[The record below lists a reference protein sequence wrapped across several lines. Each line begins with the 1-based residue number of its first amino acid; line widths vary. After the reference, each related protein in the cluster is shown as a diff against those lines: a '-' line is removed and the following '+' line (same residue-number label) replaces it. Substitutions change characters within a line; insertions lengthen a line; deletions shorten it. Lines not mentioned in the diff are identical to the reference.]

1 MKGHICREYYEK
13 QTEGTLKVYED
24 DSDEPI
30 FECRTLELADRHNQ
44 RSISCIPEG
53 TYNVVPRYSEK
64 YKDHL
69 HVTGVPD
76 RSLILL
82 HWGNYAG
89 SINPK
94 TGHPDIKGCILV
106 GSSLKDITGDEVSE
120 ILNSKATFNE
130 LMKVCPDGLTLT
142 IEQ

>member
-13 QTEGTLKVYED
+13 QTEGTLKVYEN

-30 FECRTLELADRHNQ
+30 FECKTLELADRHNQ
-44 RSISCIPEG
+44 RNISCIPEG
-53 TYNVVPRYSEK
+53 TYTVAPRYSEK
-64 YKDHL
+64 YKNHL
-69 HVTGVPD
+69 HIKDVGG
-76 RSLILL
+76 RSLILI

-89 SINPK
+89 SMNPT

-106 GSSLKDITGDEVSE
+106 GRSLKDITGDNVSE
-120 ILNSKATFNE
+120 VLHSKSTFNK